1 MYIRRLYKT
10 FNLRPVFKAW
20 MREILKLKEER
31 NCGSRVKA
39 VSKRN
44 EFPSINMHL
53 KHSQYYKKKQK
64 KINESKN
71 IKNKEPFSNAG
82 CLKY

>member
-1 MYIRRLYKT
+1 MYIRRLHKT

-53 KHSQYYKKKQK
+53 KHSQYYKKKNKKRKSMNQK
-64 KINESKN
+64 ILKIKSH
-71 IKNKEPFSNAG
+71 FQMQVA
-82 CLKY
+82 